1 MAALPAVAGSAISFL
16 LVIFIIWSIISIAS
30 GRLELRLSASDKVLA
45 SAFSLHVGMILLTG
59 LAGGNRGALAG
70 STYWLIPFLGLWLL
84 LPRLRASPQLDY
96 LGLFVKGA
104 VIGALAALAF
114 AVVEVTALHSYRA
127 EGGAGNAIIFAAM
140 ALCLAGIAG
149 LGIRRGDGSISV
161 VNLLAVV
168 AGFGAVALSLS
179 RGVFLAIPAI
189 LLCLMLS
196 ARNHGTLIRRVQAL
210 VIAAGAGGVLLAPFY
225 SIFHRRL
232 VLTMQEFER
241 FGTDG
246 YSANIGERLRLWAA
260 AWRAFLESPV
270 WGYGIQNRMDVLLP
284 DLIADGHT
292 VTRFSH
298 AHNAYLSAALDG
310 GVLAVAA
317 LLTMLAAPVVV
328 AWRAPRDHDYRRRL
342 FLAVIL
348 VTCYALIGLTQ
359 VLFKHDIMD
368 SFYIFACAI
377 IGASIPAGPE
387 TATGTP
393 AQRNPDETG

>member
-59 LAGGNRGALAG
+59 LVGGNRGALAG

-210 VIAAGAGGVLLAPFY
+210 VIAAGAGEYCSRP
-225 SIFHRRL
+225 SI
-232 VLTMQEFER
+232 
-241 FGTDG
+241 
-246 YSANIGERLRLWAA
+246 
-260 AWRAFLESPV
+260 AF
-270 WGYGIQNRMDVLLP
+270 
-284 DLIADGHT
+284 
-292 VTRFSH
+292 
-298 AHNAYLSAALDG
+298 
-310 GVLAVAA
+310 
-317 LLTMLAAPVVV
+317 
-328 AWRAPRDHDYRRRL
+328 
-342 FLAVIL
+342 
-348 VTCYALIGLTQ
+348 
-359 VLFKHDIMD
+359 
-368 SFYIFACAI
+368 
-377 IGASIPAGPE
+377 SIDA
-387 TATGTP
+387 
-393 AQRNPDETG
+393 

>member
-1 MAALPAVAGSAISFL
+1 M
-16 LVIFIIWSIISIAS
+16 
-30 GRLELRLSASDKVLA
+30 R
-45 SAFSLHVGMILLTG
+45 
-59 LAGGNRGALAG
+59 
-70 STYWLIPFLGLWLL
+70 
-84 LPRLRASPQLDY
+84 
-96 LGLFVKGA
+96 
-104 VIGALAALAF
+104 
-114 AVVEVTALHSYRA
+114 
-127 EGGAGNAIIFAAM
+127 
-140 ALCLAGIAG
+140 
-149 LGIRRGDGSISV
+149 
-161 VNLLAVV
+161 
-168 AGFGAVALSLS
+168 
-179 RGVFLAIPAI
+179 
-189 LLCLMLS
+189 
-196 ARNHGTLIRRVQAL
+196 
-210 VIAAGAGGVLLAPFY
+210 
-225 SIFHRRL
+225 
-232 VLTMQEFER
+232 EFER